1 MLARVSLLLCCSAH
15 IVRILQILRNLR
27 ILGYFCS
34 SVSVFILSAHD
45 AGIRFPFRLHICNRC
60 QSYTSVLGVSVHI
73 APLSKAQRDHLATI
87 AYITLMCVLFFVGTP
102 TSANV
107 VYSVGRAEVSADF
120 MTCASSVRP
129 DYRTRLQR
137 YYEEL
142 VLSNFFR
149 IFFHFFYFFSF
160 SVHFLSG
167 FYPDYRPSR
176 FPFRSIFTAVIHVA
190 IHQQKV
196 TK

>member
-34 SVSVFILSAHD
+34 SASVFILPAHD
-45 AGIRFPFRLHICNRC
+45 AGIRFPFRLHTCNRC
-60 QSYTSVLGVSVHI
+60 HSYTSGLVSVHNEPFVES
-73 APLSKAQRDHLATI
+73 ATRPSRDHRVHH
-87 AYITLMCVLFFVGTP
+87 AYVCVLFFVGTP

-107 VYSVGRAEVSADF
+107 VHSVGRAEVSADF

-137 YYEEL
+137 YDEQI
-142 VLSNFFR
+142 VFCKFFRNFFSHFHIFTFPR
-149 IFFHFFYFFSF
+149 IAVS
-160 SVHFLSG
+160 
-167 FYPDYRPSR
+167 
-176 FPFRSIFTAVIHVA
+176 SIFAHNNYI
-190 IHQQKV
+190 I
-196 TK
+196 

>member
-34 SVSVFILSAHD
+34 SASVFILPAHD

-87 AYITLMCVLFFVGTP
+87 AYITLMC
-102 TSANV
+102 S
-107 VYSVGRAEVSADF
+107 
-120 MTCASSVRP
+120 SSVRP

-137 YYEEL
+137 YDEQI
-142 VLSNFFR
+142 VFCKFFR
-149 IFFHFFYFFSF
+149 NIFH
-160 SVHFLSG
+160 
-167 FYPDYRPSR
+167 
-176 FPFRSIFTAVIHVA
+176 IFTFSHFHISTHRC
-190 IHQQKV
+190 IFNFCS
-196 TK
+196 